1 MSLSLETF
9 AVQPGTDFE
18 KNEVA
23 PQKAYTQKRDRNKYA
38 QSLIPQTVC
47 DYNAPGLTSLR
58 V

>member
-47 DYNAPGLTSLR
+47 DYNAP
-58 V
+58 